1 MKYSPYFLTFKLNK
15 MKARIA
21 ISNGSYGFG
30 KTWTLVVNETK
41 HFYLGQDV
49 KFCSRVLGLSPSY
62 IVESIGSGDIEDV
75 SVNKKLA
82 NFIIDQLEL
91 TANKLNKLQSWEL
104 SAE

>member
-1 MKYSPYFLTFKLNK
+1 
-15 MKARIA
+15 MKAKIE

-30 KTWTLVVNETK
+30 KTWTLVINESK
-41 HFYLGQDV
+41 SFYLGQDV

-82 NFIIDQLEL
+82 NFIINQLGL
-91 TANKLNKLQSWEL
+91 TENNLKQLQSWEL